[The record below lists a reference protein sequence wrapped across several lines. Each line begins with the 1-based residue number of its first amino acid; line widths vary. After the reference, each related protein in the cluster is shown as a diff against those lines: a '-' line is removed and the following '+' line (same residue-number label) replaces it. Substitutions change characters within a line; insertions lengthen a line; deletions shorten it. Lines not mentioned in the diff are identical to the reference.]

1 MANTKDQYLRYTL
14 LIIVLILGGILFH
27 ESLPFLSGG
36 LGACTVYIMV
46 RKQMWRL
53 VHKRNMKK
61 SKAAI
66 LIVLEALLCFL
77 VPSFLAVWLLAGKIT
92 TIDLNTL
99 VTDGHHLIDWITEK
113 TGFDLLNTQNLSKI
127 ALSATGVLQVI
138 ADQVSGFVI
147 NSLVLLFVLYF
158 MLLGSEPM
166 EKYLYDIL
174 PFSEKDKRRVI
185 NEINKMVRA
194 NAIGIPLLAV
204 IQGFFATIAY
214 FIFGAPDPILFGF
227 LTCFATII
235 PVFGTAL
242 VWAPLALYI
251 GFSGHWGAALGLV
264 AYALL
269 VISNIDNFV
278 RFMLQEKIA
287 STHPLITVFGVI
299 IGLSIFGFWGIIFG
313 PLLFSMFFLC
323 FDIYKREYIDSRKI
337 VDS

>member
-1 MANTKDQYLRYTL
+1 MANSKDQYLRYTL
-14 LIIVLILGGILFH
+14 LIIVLILGGLLFH

-53 VHKRNMKK
+53 VHVRKMKK
-61 SKAAI
+61 SMAAAV
-66 LIVLEALLCFL
+66 LVLEALLCFL
-77 VPSFLAVWLLAGKIT
+77 IPSFLAVWLLAGKLT
-92 TIDLNTL
+92 DLDFNSL
-99 VTDGHHLIDWITEK
+99 VTDGHHLVNFITEK

-127 ALSATGVLQVI
+127 ALSATGVLQIV

-158 MLLGSEPM
+158 MLLGGESM
-166 EKYLYDIL
+166 EKYMYDIL
-174 PFSEKDKRRVI
+174 PFGEKDKKRVI

-214 FIFGAPDPILFGF
+214 FICGAPDPILFGF

-242 VWAPLALYI
+242 VWAPLAVYI
-251 GFSGHWGAALGLV
+251 GFSGHWGAAIGLV

-269 VISNIDNFV
+269 IISNIDNFV
-278 RFMLQEKIA
+278 RFMLQERIA
-287 STHPLITVFGVI
+287 STHPLITIFGVI
-299 IGLSIFGFWGIIFG
+299 VGLSLFGFWGIIFG

-323 FDIYKREYIDSRKI
+323 FDIYKREYIDRKEI
-337 VDS
+337 ES